1 MYNSDD
7 NILIGAP
14 PGSGKTTIAELAI
27 LRLLTQNSVGRCVY
41 IVTKE
46 SLAELLFTDWHN
58 KFSQQLGIKVTIL
71 FINNYSFG
79 VHYAIRYLLYCLRSS
94 Y

>member
-27 LRLLTQNSVGRCVY
+27 LRLLTQNPAGRCVY

-58 KFSQQLGIKVTIL
+58 KFSQQLGIKVITNNYLFNEYCMYLIPHIISGC
-71 FINNYSFG
+71 FINW
-79 VHYAIRYLLYCLRSS
+79 
-94 Y
+94 